1 MISCRFWSRGRHCSH
16 RFCRRCHCSRRWRSG
31 LGKEVDTTPGVPLVS
46 VFAPCSP
53 PRGMTMDKSEL
64 VQKAKLAEQVECYDD
79 MAAAVKAVME
89 QGHELSNEERKLL
102 SVVYKNMVRG
112 LPWWRSG

>member
-1 MISCRFWSRGRHCSH
+1 
-16 RFCRRCHCSRRWRSG
+16 
-31 LGKEVDTTPGVPLVS
+31 
-46 VFAPCSP
+46 
-53 PRGMTMDKSEL
+53 MDKSEL